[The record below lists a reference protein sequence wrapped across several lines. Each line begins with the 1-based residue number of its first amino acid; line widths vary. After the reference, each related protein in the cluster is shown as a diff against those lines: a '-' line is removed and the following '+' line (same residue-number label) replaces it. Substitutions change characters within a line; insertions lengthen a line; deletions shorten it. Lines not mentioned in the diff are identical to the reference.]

1 MLGKITLNS
10 VAALRSGDVLE
21 DVELTGFSVRC
32 WDHTTSYSV
41 RGRLRGQ
48 RIRVNI
54 GRHGTFTP
62 HTARREAT
70 RILGVLATGKDPRV
84 ASAKTVSFKEAA
96 DTFLA
101 HVAARRTA
109 GTVREYTGHLNDH
122 LVPRFGRKPL
132 AGVTTAD
139 LSKLH
144 MDLGARPVLANRIL
158 STTSSLYGWAE
169 TQALVPDLYN
179 PARRVE
185 RYPEESKE
193 RFLSIQELSK
203 LGEALRDLEKS
214 GQWSPFALSAI
225 RLLLFT
231 GCRRNEIR
239 LLQWPHVD
247 WDRAVINLK
256 KAKRGKRVVYLNA
269 GALAVLRKLRS
280 FPDDGNPYVIRGVK
294 DKEPYKNLQDV
305 WQIVR
310 ERAGLTDVRIH
321 DLRHSVASVAGAD
334 GASLPL
340 IGALLGHQSA
350 PATKRYLHL
359 TGDPTRGL
367 ADRVGIVISS
377 ALDADV
383 DET

>member
-1 MLGKITLNS
+1 MRGKITLTS
-10 VAALRSGDVLE
+10 VAALTPGETLH
-21 DVELTGFSVRC
+21 DVELQGFMVRR
-32 WDHTTSYSV
+32 WNQSTAYSV
-41 RGRLRGQ
+41 RGHLGGQ
-48 RIRVNI
+48 RLTVSI
-54 GRHGTFTP
+54 GRAGTFTP
-62 HTARREAT
+62 HMARKEAT
-70 RILGVLATGKDPRV
+70 RILGLLAAGKDPRIDTGKV
-84 ASAKTVSFKEAA
+84 LIFSEAA
-96 DTFLA
+96 EAFLA
-101 HVAARRTA
+101 HVAARRSE
-109 GTVREYTGHLNDH
+109 GTTREYTGHLDDH
-122 LVPRFGRKPL
+122 LIPRFGRKPL

-144 MDLGARPVLANRIL
+144 MDLHGRPVLANRIL

-169 TQALVPDLYN
+169 TQDLVPDLYN
-179 PARRVE
+179 PARRVQ

-203 LGEALRDLEKS
+203 LGQALRELEKS
-214 GQWSPFALSAI
+214 GQWSPFALGAI

-239 LLQWPHVD
+239 MLQWPHVD
-247 WDRAVINLK
+247 WDRALINLK

-269 GALAVLRKLRS
+269 GALAVLRTLRS
-280 FPDDGNPYVIRGVK
+280 FPDDGNPYIIRGVK
-294 DKEPYKNLQDV
+294 DGEPYKNLQDV
-305 WQIVR
+305 WQVVR

-359 TGDPTRGL
+359 TGNPTRSL
-367 ADRVGIVISS
+367 ADRVGILISS

-383 DET
+383 DTT